1 MSTGKK
7 PVLIFMIIILAG
19 QLLGEIKSAAGE
31 LLIPTAKG
39 KEKPYRGII
48 TITGTEILIECREK
62 VFQLFNEPDAPKQAK
77 IRMNTAE
84 VERITLLRNGV
95 VIFPKDPLYNR
106 YRNLLNRVWLIS
118 IGKVLEK
125 LVFIFIFDSDIK
137 SIGSNEKKL
146 IDIINKRNDPRGR
159 LRGFIRP
166 Y

>member
-84 VERITLLRNGV
+84 VERITLLRNG
-95 VIFPKDPLYNR
+95 
-106 YRNLLNRVWLIS
+106 NLLNRVWLIS